1 MRDFVIVFGSSSVI
15 TNPHHHHHRRCYAT
29 SPEPNR
35 KTKSTSSLTKQLPS
49 LPQRHS
55 ASPASLSSA
64 NPHSGHFSDA
74 ARWIPDG
81 SVEYYADFAS
91 KLAEDGRIQDVALIA
106 ETLAAESG
114 ANVARFAAM
123 VDYDLLSKGISLN
136 LRQGKIESVVYTLK
150 RIEKV
155 GIAPLGLVDV
165 SSVKLMRKHFR
176 AMANSVQVER
186 AIDLMEILAGF
197 KFKIKELVDPFDIVK
212 ICVDI
217 SNPQLAIRYACLLPH
232 TEILL
237 CRIIHGFGKKG
248 DMVSVLTAYEACKQI
263 LDTPNMYIYR
273 TMIDVCGL
281 CGDYV
286 KSRYIYEDL
295 LKENIKPNIY
305 VMNSLMNVNSH
316 DLGYTLKV
324 YKNMQKLDVTADMTS
339 YNILL
344 KTCCL
349 AGRVDLAQ
357 DIYKE
362 AKRMESSGLL
372 KLDAFTYC
380 TIIKVFADAKMWK
393 MALKVKEDMQ
403 SVGVTPNT
411 HTWSS
416 LISACANAGLVEQAN
431 HLFEEM
437 LASGCEPNSQC
448 FNILLHACVEA
459 CQYDRAF
466 RLFQSWKGS
475 SAKEALYADD
485 IISKGGIFSPNKLE
499 NHGPGTLMNSNSSP
513 YIQASNRFCFKPTT
527 ATYNILLKACGT
539 DYYRGKELMDEMK
552 SLGLAPNQ
560 ITWSTLIDICGSS
573 GDVEGAIRILR
584 TMHSS
589 GTRPDVVAYTTA
601 IKICAE
607 NKSLKLAFSL
617 FEEMR
622 KYQIKPNWHFS
633 VQKVDSQVTYNT
645 LLKARSKYGSLLEV
659 RQCLAIYQDMRKAGY
674 KPNDHFLKELI
685 EEWCEGVIQENSQ
698 RQNETSDQEGT
709 NLERPVSLL
718 IEKVATHLQ
727 ERTAGNLAIDLQGL
741 TKVEARLVV
750 LAVLRMIKED
760 YMRGDVV
767 TDDLLIILGTGEANT
782 DPGKQEIDVKD
793 VLVKL
798 IKDEL
803 SLVVLPAGH
812 GHVLDIT
819 QGARYADDADQDIE
833 HISQNTKS
841 IVGVSSTRRPAIL
854 ERLMVT
860 KASLHQWLQRK
871 K

>member
-1 MRDFVIVFGSSSVI
+1 MRDLVIVFGSSSAI
-15 TNPHHHHHRRCYAT
+15 TSPHHHHHHQHRRCYAT
-29 SPEPNR
+29 APEANR
-35 KTKSTSSLTKQLPS
+35 KTKLSSSSSLTKQQHL
-49 LPQRHS
+49 
-55 ASPASLSSA
+55 ASPAASVSSTNPLSSHLSEA
-64 NPHSGHFSDA
+64 V
-74 ARWIPDG
+74 RWIPDG

-114 ANVARFAAM
+114 ANVARFASM
-123 VDYDLLSKGISLN
+123 VDSDLLSKGISMN
-136 LRQGKIESVVYTLK
+136 LRQGDVESVVYTLN

-155 GIAPLGLVDV
+155 GIAPLELVDE
-165 SSVKLMRKHFR
+165 SSLRSMRRLFR
-176 AMANSVQVER
+176 AMANSVQVEK

-197 KFKIKELVDPFDIVK
+197 RFKIKDLVDPFDVVK

-248 DMVSVLTAYEACKQI
+248 DMASVMTAYEACKEI

-286 KSRYIYEDL
+286 KSRCIYEDL

-316 DLGYTLKV
+316 DIEYTLKV

-393 MALKVKEDMQ
+393 MALRVKDDMQ

-475 SAKEALYADD
+475 SVKEPLYADD
-485 IISKGGIFSPNKLE
+485 IVSKSGISIPNKLK
-499 NHGPGTLMNSNSSP
+499 NHGTLVNSYSTSP
-513 YIQASNRFCFKPTT
+513 NIQASNRFFFKPTT

-552 SLGLAPNQ
+552 SLGLEPNQ
-560 ITWSTLIDICGSS
+560 ITWSTLIDICGGS
-573 GDVEGAIRILR
+573 GDVEGAVRILR
-584 TMHSS
+584 IMHSA

-601 IKICAE
+601 IKICSE

-622 KYQIKPNWHFS
+622 RYQIKPNW
-633 VQKVDSQVTYNT
+633 VTYNT

-685 EEWCEGVIQENSQ
+685 EEWCEGVIQENNQS
-698 RQNETSDQEGT
+698 SDKIVDQEVTT

-718 IEKVATHLQ
+718 FEKVSTHLQ
-727 ERTAGNLAIDLQGL
+727 ERTTGNLAIDLQGL

-767 TDDLLIILGTGEANT
+767 TDDVLIILGTGEAIT
-782 DPGKQEIDVKD
+782 DSGKQEIAVKD
-793 VLVKL
+793 ALIKL
-798 IKDEL
+798 LKDEL
-803 SLVVLPAGH
+803 SLVVLPAGQR
-812 GHVLDIT
+812 HVLNKN
-819 QGARYADDADQDIE
+819 QVAQSYVDDADRDQE
-833 HISQNTKS
+833 HYTSENTKS
-841 IVGVSSTRRPAIL
+841 MAGTSSTRRPATL

-860 KASLHQWLQRK
+860 KASLRQWLQRK
-871 K
+871 R

>member
-1 MRDFVIVFGSSSVI
+1 MRDLVIVFGSSSVI
-15 TNPHHHHHRRCYAT
+15 TNPHHRRCYAT
-29 SPEPNR
+29 APELNR
-35 KTKSTSSLTKQLPS
+35 KLKSTSSLTKQLPS
-49 LPQRHS
+49 LPQQHTS
-55 ASPASLSSA
+55 SPASVSSA
-64 NPHSGHFSDA
+64 NALSSHFSDA
-74 ARWIPDG
+74 VRWIPDG

-114 ANVARFAAM
+114 ANVARFASM
-123 VDYDLLSKGISLN
+123 VDSDLLSKGISLN
-136 LRQGKIESVVYTLK
+136 LRQGKIESVVYTLQ

-155 GIAPLGLVDV
+155 GIAPLDLVDE

-176 AMANSVQVER
+176 AMANSVQVEK

-197 KFKIKELVDPFDIVK
+197 RFKIKELVDPFDVVK

-232 TEILL
+232 TELLL

-263 LDTPNMYIYR
+263 LDNPNMYIYR

-459 CQYDRAF
+459 CQFDRAF

-475 SAKEALYADD
+475 SDKEALYADD
-485 IISKGGIFSPNKLE
+485 ITGKGSIFSPNKLK
-499 NHGPGTLMNSNSSP
+499 NHGNGSLVNTNSSP
-513 YIQASNRFCFKPTT
+513 YIQASNRFFFKPTT

-539 DYYRGKELMDEMK
+539 DYYRGKELMDEMR

-560 ITWSTLIDICGSS
+560 ITWSTLIDICGGS
-573 GDVEGAIRILR
+573 GDVEGAVGILR
-584 TMHSS
+584 TMHSA

-622 KYQIKPNWHFS
+622 RYQIKPNW
-633 VQKVDSQVTYNT
+633 VTYNT

-698 RQNETSDQEGT
+698 SQIKTSDQEGT
-709 NLERPVSLL
+709 NLGRPVSLL

-760 YMRGDVV
+760 YIRGDVV
-767 TDDLLIILGTGEANT
+767 TDDLLIILGTGEANI
-782 DPGKQEIDVKD
+782 DPGKQEIAVKD
-793 VLVKL
+793 VLVQL
-798 IKDEL
+798 LKDEL

-812 GHVLDIT
+812 RHVLDIT
-819 QGARYADDADQDIE
+819 LDARCVDDADQGIE
-833 HISQNTKS
+833 LTSENTKS
-841 IVGVSSTRRPAIL
+841 IVGISSTRRPAIL

>member
-1 MRDFVIVFGSSSVI
+1 MRDLVIVFGSSSAI
-15 TNPHHHHHRRCYAT
+15 TNPHHHHRRCYAT
-29 SPEPNR
+29 APESNR
-35 KTKSTSSLTKQLPS
+35 KTKPSPSLTKLLPS
-49 LPQRHS
+49 LPQQHS
-55 ASPASLSSA
+55 ASSPAPVSATHSLSS
-64 NPHSGHFSDA
+64 HFSNVV
-74 ARWIPDG
+74 RWIPDG
-81 SVEYYADFAS
+81 SLEYYADFAS
-91 KLAEDGRIQDVALIA
+91 KLAEDGRIEDVALIA
-106 ETLAAESG
+106 ETLASESG
-114 ANVARFAAM
+114 ANVARFASM
-123 VDYDLLSKGISLN
+123 VDFDLLSKAISSN

-155 GIAPLGLVDV
+155 GIAPLDLVDD
-165 SSVKLMRKHFR
+165 SSVKLMRKQFR
-176 AMANSVQVER
+176 AMANSVQVEK
-186 AIDLMEILAGF
+186 AIDLLEILAGLR
-197 KFKIKELVDPFDIVK
+197 FKIKELVDPFDVVK
-212 ICVDI
+212 SCVDI

-248 DMVSVLTAYEACKQI
+248 DMVSVMTAYEACKQI
-263 LDTPNMYIYR
+263 LDTPNMYIFR

-357 DIYKE
+357 DIYNE

-393 MALKVKEDMQ
+393 WALKVKDDMK

-475 SAKEALYADD
+475 SVKEALYADD
-485 IISKGGIFSPNKLE
+485 IVTKGRTCSPNILK
-499 NHGPGTLMNSNSSP
+499 NHGPGSLVNNNSTSP
-513 YIQASNRFCFKPTT
+513 YIQASNRIFFKPTT

-560 ITWSTLIDICGSS
+560 ITWSTLIDMCGGS
-573 GDVEGAIRILR
+573 GDVEGAVRILR
-584 TMHSS
+584 TMHSA

-622 KYQIKPNWHFS
+622 RYQIKPNW
-633 VQKVDSQVTYNT
+633 VTYNT

-685 EEWCEGVIQENSQ
+685 EEWCEGVIQENGQSQ
-698 RQNETSDQEGT
+698 DKISDQEGD
-709 NLERPVSLL
+709 NVGRPVSLL
-718 IEKVATHLQ
+718 IEKVATHLD

-767 TDDLLIILGTGEANT
+767 IDDVLIILETGGANT
-782 DPGKQEIDVKD
+782 DSGKQEILVKEA
-793 VLVKL
+793 LVKL
-798 IKDEL
+798 LQDEL
-803 SLVVLPAGH
+803 SLVVLPAGQRNIKQDAH
-812 GHVLDIT
+812 CV
-819 QGARYADDADQDIE
+819 DDANQDTPHTSE
-833 HISQNTKS
+833 NSKS
-841 IVGVSSTRRPAIL
+841 FVNISSTRRPAIL

-860 KASLHQWLQRK
+860 KASLYQWLQRK

>member
-1 MRDFVIVFGSSSVI
+1 MRNFVIVFSFSSSVI
-15 TNPHHHHHRRCYAT
+15 TNPHHRHNHRRCYAAA
-29 SPEPNR
+29 PEPNR
-35 KTKSTSSLTKQLPS
+35 KTKSTSSLTKQLQS
-49 LPQRHS
+49 LPQQQS
-55 ASPASLSSA
+55 ASSSSSSSPLSSSA
-64 NPHSGHFSDA
+64 NPFSNHFSDA
-74 ARWIPDG
+74 VRWIPDG

-114 ANVARFAAM
+114 ANVARFASM
-123 VDYDLLSKGISLN
+123 VDSELLSKGISLN
-136 LRQGKIESVVYTLK
+136 LRQGKIEIVVYTLK

-155 GIAPLGLVDV
+155 GIAPLDLVDE
-165 SSVKLMRKHFR
+165 SSVKLMRRQFR
-176 AMANSVQVER
+176 AMANSVLVEK

-197 KFKIKELVDPFDIVK
+197 GFKIKDLVDPFDVVK

-248 DMVSVLTAYEACKQI
+248 DMVSVMTAYEACKEI

-316 DLGYTLKV
+316 DLGYTVKI
-324 YKNMQKLDVTADMTS
+324 YKNMQKLDVIADMTS

-431 HLFEEM
+431 QLFEEM
-437 LASGCEPNSQC
+437 LASGGEPNSQC

-475 SAKEALYADD
+475 SAKEALYTDD
-485 IISKGGIFSPNKLE
+485 IVSKGGSFSPNNLE
-499 NHGPGTLMNSNSSP
+499 NHGSGSLVNSNSSP
-513 YIQASNRFCFKPTT
+513 YIQASNRFFFKPTT
-527 ATYNILLKACGT
+527 ATFNILLKACGT
-539 DYYRGKELMDEMK
+539 DYYRAKELMEEMK

-560 ITWSTLIDICGSS
+560 ITWSTLIDICGGS
-573 GDVEGAIRILR
+573 GDVEGAVRILR
-584 TMHSS
+584 IMHSA

-622 KYQIKPNWHFS
+622 RYQIKPNW
-633 VQKVDSQVTYNT
+633 VTYNT

-685 EEWCEGVIQENSQ
+685 EEWCEGVIQENGQSQ
-698 RQNETSDQEGT
+698 DKIIDQEGT
-709 NLERPVSLL
+709 DLGRPVSLL
-718 IEKVATHLQ
+718 FEKVATHLQ

-767 TDDLLIILGTGEANT
+767 TDDVVIILGTGEANT
-782 DPGKQEIDVKD
+782 DSGKQESAVKD

-798 IKDEL
+798 LKDEL
-803 SLVVLPAGH
+803 SLVVLPAGQRH
-812 GHVLDIT
+812 LIDIT
-819 QGARYADDADQDIE
+819 QDAQLVDDGNQDPE
-833 HISQNTKS
+833 HTSENTIS
-841 IVGVSSTRRPAIL
+841 IVGISSTRRPAIL

-860 KASLHQWLQRK
+860 KASLRRWLQRK

>member
-1 MRDFVIVFGSSSVI
+1 MRDFVIVFGSSSAI
-15 TNPHHHHHRRCYAT
+15 TNPHHHHRRCYAT
-29 SPEPNR
+29 APESNR
-35 KTKSTSSLTKQLPS
+35 KTKSNSSFTKLLPS
-49 LPQRHS
+49 LPQQHS
-55 ASPASLSSA
+55 PSPASVSATHSLSS
-64 NPHSGHFSDA
+64 HFSNVV
-74 ARWIPDG
+74 RWIPDG
-81 SVEYYADFAS
+81 SLEYYADFAS
-91 KLAEDGRIQDVALIA
+91 KLAEDGRIEDVALIA

-114 ANVARFAAM
+114 ANVARFASM
-123 VDYDLLSKGISLN
+123 VDYDLLSKGISSN

-155 GIAPLGLVDV
+155 GIAPLDLVDD
-165 SSVKLMRKHFR
+165 SSVKLMRKQFR
-176 AMANSVQVER
+176 AMANSVQVEK
-186 AIDLMEILAGF
+186 AIDLMEILAGLG
-197 KFKIKELVDPFDIVK
+197 FKIKELVDPFDVVK
-212 ICVDI
+212 SCVEI

-232 TEILL
+232 TELLL

-248 DMVSVLTAYEACKQI
+248 DMVSVMTAYEACKQI
-263 LDTPNMYIYR
+263 LDTPNMYICR

-305 VMNSLMNVNSH
+305 VINSLMNVNSH

-324 YKNMQKLDVTADMTS
+324 YKNMQILDVTADMTS

-393 MALKVKEDMQ
+393 WALKVKDDMK

-475 SAKEALYADD
+475 SVNESLYADD
-485 IISKGGIFSPNKLE
+485 IVSKGRTSSPNILK
-499 NHGPGTLMNSNSSP
+499 NNGPGSLVNRNSNSP
-513 YIQASNRFCFKPTT
+513 YIQASKRFCFKPTT

-552 SLGLAPNQ
+552 SLGLSPNQ
-560 ITWSTLIDICGSS
+560 ITWSTLIDMCGGS
-573 GDVEGAIRILR
+573 GDVEGAVRILR
-584 TMHSS
+584 TMHSA

-607 NKSLKLAFSL
+607 NKCLKLAFSL

-622 KYQIKPNWHFS
+622 RYQIKPNW
-633 VQKVDSQVTYNT
+633 VTYNT

-659 RQCLAIYQDMRKAGY
+659 RQCLAIYQDMRNAGY

-685 EEWCEGVIQENSQ
+685 EEWCEGVIQENGRSQ
-698 RQNETSDQEGT
+698 DKISDQEGD
-709 NLERPVSLL
+709 NAGRPVSLL
-718 IEKVATHLQ
+718 IEKVATHMQ

-741 TKVEARLVV
+741 TKIEARLVV

-767 TDDLLIILGTGEANT
+767 IDDVLIIIGTDEANT
-782 DPGKQEIDVKD
+782 VSGKQEITVQEA
-793 VLVKL
+793 LVKL
-798 IKDEL
+798 LRDEL
-803 SLVVLPAGH
+803 SLVVLPAGQRNIIQDAH
-812 GHVLDIT
+812 CV
-819 QGARYADDADQDIE
+819 DDADQE
-833 HISQNTKS
+833 NTKS
-841 IVGVSSTRRPAIL
+841 FVSISSTRRPAIL

-860 KASLHQWLQRK
+860 KASLYQWLQRRK
-871 K
+871 

>member
-1 MRDFVIVFGSSSVI
+1 MRDLVIVFPSSSLI
-15 TNPHHHHHRRCYAT
+15 TNPHHHHHNHRRRYAT
-29 SPEPNR
+29 APEHNR
-35 KTKSTSSLTKQLPS
+35 KTKYTSSLTKQLPS
-49 LPQRHS
+49 L
-55 ASPASLSSA
+55 SSA
-64 NPHSGHFSDA
+64 NHLSNHFPDA
-74 ARWIPDG
+74 VRWTPDG

-114 ANVARFAAM
+114 ANAARFASM
-123 VDYDLLSKGISLN
+123 VDSDLLSKGIALN
-136 LRQGKIESVVYTLK
+136 LRQGKVESVVYTLK

-155 GIAPLGLVDV
+155 GIAPLDLVNDD
-165 SSVKLMRKHFR
+165 SSVKLMRKQFR
-176 AMANSVQVER
+176 AMANSVQVEK

-197 KFKIKELVDPFDIVK
+197 RFKIKDLVDPFDVIK

-217 SNPQLAIRYACLLPH
+217 SNPQLALRYACLLPH

-237 CRIIHGFGKKG
+237 CRIILGFGKKG
-248 DMVSVLTAYEACKQI
+248 DMASVMTAYEACKQI
-263 LDTPNMYIYR
+263 LDAPNMYIYR

-295 LKENIKPNIY
+295 LKEDIKPNIY

-324 YKNMQKLDVTADMTS
+324 YKNMQKLNVTADMTS

-485 IISKGGIFSPNKLE
+485 IISKGGVFNPNKL
-499 NHGPGTLMNSNSSP
+499 NHHGPGSLVKSNSSP
-513 YIQASNRFCFKPTT
+513 YIQASNRFFFKPTT

-560 ITWSTLIDICGSS
+560 ITWSTLIDICGGS
-573 GDVEGAIRILR
+573 GDVEGAVRILR
-584 TMHSS
+584 TMHSD

-622 KYQIKPNWHFS
+622 RFQIKPNW
-633 VQKVDSQVTYNT
+633 VTYNT

-698 RQNETSDQEGT
+698 SQNKASDLEGT
-709 NLERPVSLL
+709 DFGRPVSLL
-718 IEKVATHLQ
+718 IEKVASHLQ
-727 ERTAGNLAIDLQGL
+727 ERTSGHLAIDLQEL

-760 YMRGDVV
+760 YTRGDVV
-767 TDDLLIILGTGEANT
+767 KDDLVIILGTGEANT
-782 DPGKQEIDVKD
+782 DSGKQEVAVKD
-793 VLVKL
+793 ALVKL
-798 IKDEL
+798 LKDEL
-803 SLVVLPAGH
+803 SLVVLPAGQRR
-812 GHVLDIT
+812 VLDIT
-819 QGARYADDADQDIE
+819 QDARFVDDADQNTE
-833 HISQNTKS
+833 HTSENTKS
-841 IVGVSSTRRPAIL
+841 IVGMSTTRRPAIL

-860 KASLHQWLQRK
+860 KASLHKWLQRK

>member
-1 MRDFVIVFGSSSVI
+1 MRDLVIVFGSSSVI
-15 TNPHHHHHRRCYAT
+15 TNRHHYHRLCYAAA
-29 SPEPNR
+29 PEPNR
-35 KTKSTSSLTKQLPS
+35 KTKSISSFTKQLPH
-49 LPQRHS
+49 QQHS
-55 ASPASLSSA
+55 ASPASLSSSA
-64 NPHSGHFSDA
+64 NPLPSHFSDA
-74 ARWIPDG
+74 VRWIPDG

-114 ANVARFAAM
+114 ANVARFASM
-123 VDYDLLSKGISLN
+123 VDSDLLSKGISLN
-136 LRQGKIESVVYTLK
+136 LRQGKIESVVYTLR

-155 GIAPLGLVDV
+155 GIAPLDLVDE
-165 SSVKLMRKHFR
+165 SSVKLMRKQFR
-176 AMANSVQVER
+176 AMANSVQVEK

-197 KFKIKELVDPFDIVK
+197 RFKIKDLVDPFDVVK

-248 DMVSVLTAYEACKQI
+248 DMVSVMTAYEACKQI

-316 DLGYTLKV
+316 DIEYTLKV

-393 MALKVKEDMQ
+393 MALKVKDDMQ

-466 RLFQSWKGS
+466 RLFQSWKENS
-475 SAKEALYADD
+475 DKEALFEDD
-485 IISKGGIFSPNKLE
+485 IVSKGGIFSQNKLK
-499 NHGPGTLMNSNSSP
+499 NHGPGSLVNSNSTSP
-513 YIQASNRFCFKPTT
+513 YIQASNRLFFKPTT

-560 ITWSTLIDICGSS
+560 ITWSTLIDICGGS
-573 GDVEGAIRILR
+573 GDVEGAVRILR
-584 TMHSS
+584 IMHSA

-622 KYQIKPNWHFS
+622 RYQIKPNW
-633 VQKVDSQVTYNT
+633 VTYNT

-698 RQNETSDQEGT
+698 SRDKTSDEEGT
-709 NLERPVSLL
+709 NLGRPVSLL
-718 IEKVATHLQ
+718 IEKVAAHMQ

-760 YMRGDVV
+760 YMRGDIV
-767 TDDLLIILGTGEANT
+767 TDDMVIIIGTGEANT
-782 DPGKQEIDVKD
+782 ESGKQEIGVKD
-793 VLVKL
+793 ALVKL
-798 IKDEL
+798 LNDEL
-803 SLVVLPAGH
+803 SLVVLPAGQR
-812 GHVLDIT
+812 HVLEIKQDA
-819 QGARYADDADQDIE
+819 GCVDDADQDPE
-833 HISQNTKS
+833 HAPEDTKS
-841 IVGVSSTRRPAIL
+841 IVGISSSRRPVIL

-860 KASLHQWLQRK
+860 KASLHQWLQRRK
-871 K
+871 

>member
-1 MRDFVIVFGSSSVI
+1 MKNLVIVFGSSSSVI
-15 TNPHHHHHRRCYAT
+15 TNPHHRRCYAT
-29 SPEPNR
+29 APEHNR
-35 KTKSTSSLTKQLPS
+35 KTKYTSSLTKLQHPQL
-49 LPQRHS
+49 HS
-55 ASPASLSSA
+55 ASLSSA
-64 NPHSGHFSDA
+64 NTLSTSFPDA
-74 ARWIPDG
+74 VTWTPDG

-114 ANVARFAAM
+114 ANAARFASL
-123 VDYDLLSKGISLN
+123 VDSDLLSKGIQSN
-136 LRQGKIESVVYTLK
+136 LRQGKVESVVYTLK

-155 GIAPLGLVDV
+155 GIAPLDLVDD
-165 SSVKLMRKHFR
+165 SCVKLMRKQFR
-176 AMANSVQVER
+176 AMANSVQVEK

-197 KFKIKELVDPFDIVK
+197 RFKIKDLVDPFDVIK

-217 SNPQLAIRYACLLPH
+217 SNPQLALRYACLLPH

-237 CRIIHGFGKKG
+237 CRIILGFGKKG
-248 DMVSVLTAYEACKQI
+248 DMGSVMTAYEACKQI
-263 LDTPNMYIYR
+263 LDAPNMYIYR

-295 LKENIKPNIY
+295 LKEDIKPNIF

-316 DLGYTLKV
+316 DLAYTLKV
-324 YKNMQKLDVTADMTS
+324 YKSMQKLNVTADMTS

-431 HLFEEM
+431 QLFEEM

-475 SAKEALYADD
+475 STKEALYADD
-485 IISKGGIFSPNKLE
+485 ISSKRGILSPNKL
-499 NHGPGTLMNSNSSP
+499 NHHGPGSLVKSNSSP
-513 YIQASNRFCFKPTT
+513 YIQASKRVFFKPTT

-560 ITWSTLIDICGSS
+560 ITWSTLIDICGGS

-584 TMHSS
+584 TMHSD

-622 KYQIKPNWHFS
+622 KYQIKPNW
-633 VQKVDSQVTYNT
+633 VTYNT

-685 EEWCEGVIQENSQ
+685 EEWCEGVIQETSQ
-698 RQNETSDQEGT
+698 SQNKGSDQEG
-709 NLERPVSLL
+709 NYFGRPVSVL

-727 ERTAGNLAIDLQGL
+727 ERTSGHLAIDLQGL

-760 YMRGDVV
+760 YTRGDVV
-767 TDDLLIILGTGEANT
+767 KDDLVIILGTCEANT
-782 DPGKQEIDVKD
+782 DSGKQEIAVKD

-798 IKDEL
+798 LKDEL
-803 SLVVLPAGH
+803 SLVVLPAGQKP
-812 GHVLDIT
+812 VLDIT
-819 QGARYADDADQDIE
+819 QDARYVDDADQNTE
-833 HISQNTKS
+833 HTSENTKS
-841 IVGVSSTRRPAIL
+841 IIGISSPTRRPAIL

-860 KASLHQWLQRK
+860 KASLHKWLQRK

>member
-1 MRDFVIVFGSSSVI
+1 MRDLVIVFGSSAI
-15 TNPHHHHHRRCYAT
+15 TNPHHHHLRCYAT
-29 SPEPNR
+29 APEPNR
-35 KTKSTSSLTKQLPS
+35 KTKSNSSLTKIFPS
-49 LPQRHS
+49 LPQQHS
-55 ASPASLSSA
+55 ASPAPVSAAPSLSS
-64 NPHSGHFSDA
+64 HFSNVV
-74 ARWIPDG
+74 RWIPDG

-91 KLAEDGRIQDVALIA
+91 KLAEDGRIEDVALIA

-114 ANVARFAAM
+114 ANVARFASM
-123 VDYDLLSKGISLN
+123 VDSDLLSKGISLN

-150 RIEKV
+150 RLEKV
-155 GIAPLGLVDV
+155 GIAPLDLVDE
-165 SSVKLMRKHFR
+165 SSLRLMRKLFR
-176 AMANSVQVER
+176 AMANSVQVEK

-197 KFKIKELVDPFDIVK
+197 GFKIKDLVDPFDVVK
-212 ICVDI
+212 ICVDVC
-217 SNPQLAIRYACLLPH
+217 NPQLAIRYACLLPH

-248 DMVSVLTAYEACKQI
+248 DMVSVMTTYEACKQI

-295 LKENIKPNIY
+295 LKEKIKPNIY
-305 VMNSLMNVNSH
+305 VMNSLMNVNSQ
-316 DLGYTLKV
+316 DLGYTLEV

-393 MALKVKEDMQ
+393 WALKVKDDMKY
-403 SVGVTPNT
+403 VGVTPNT

-475 SAKEALYADD
+475 TVKEALHADD
-485 IISKGGIFSPNKLE
+485 IVSKGGNPIPNKLK
-499 NHGPGTLMNSNSSP
+499 NHGPGSLVNSNTSP
-513 YIQASNRFCFKPTT
+513 FIQASNKFFFKPTT

-539 DYYRGKELMDEMK
+539 DYYRGKKLIDEMK
-552 SLGLAPNQ
+552 SLGLEPNQ
-560 ITWSTLIDICGSS
+560 ITWSTLIDMCGNS
-573 GDVEGAIRILR
+573 GDVEGAVRILR
-584 TMHSS
+584 TMHLA

-622 KYQIKPNWHFS
+622 RYQIKPNW
-633 VQKVDSQVTYNT
+633 VTYNT

-659 RQCLAIYQDMRKAGY
+659 RQCLAIYQDMRKSGY

-698 RQNETSDQEGT
+698 RQDKISDQVGDEKVVG
-709 NLERPVSLL
+709 RPVSLL

-727 ERTAGNLAIDLQGL
+727 ERTAGNFAIDLQGL

-767 TDDLLIILGTGEANT
+767 IDDVLIILGTSEAKSDSGN
-782 DPGKQEIDVKD
+782 PEIAVKE

-798 IKDEL
+798 LKDEL
-803 SLVVLPAGH
+803 SLVVLPAGQRAIKKDVH
-812 GHVLDIT
+812 YV
-819 QGARYADDADQDIE
+819 DDENQYPE
-833 HISQNTKS
+833 HTSAN
-841 IVGVSSTRRPAIL
+841 TRRPAIL
-854 ERLMVT
+854 ERLIVT
-860 KASLHQWLQRK
+860 KASLYQWLQRK

>member
-1 MRDFVIVFGSSSVI
+1 MRDFVIVFGSSSAI
-15 TNPHHHHHRRCYAT
+15 TNPHHHHRRCYAT
-29 SPEPNR
+29 APESNR
-35 KTKSTSSLTKQLPS
+35 KTKSNSSFTKLLPS
-49 LPQRHS
+49 LPQQHS
-55 ASPASLSSA
+55 PSPASVSATHSLSS
-64 NPHSGHFSDA
+64 HFSNVV
-74 ARWIPDG
+74 RWIPDG
-81 SVEYYADFAS
+81 SLEYYADFAS
-91 KLAEDGRIQDVALIA
+91 KLAEDGRIEDVALIA

-114 ANVARFAAM
+114 ANVARFASM
-123 VDYDLLSKGISLN
+123 VDYDLLSKGISSN

-155 GIAPLGLVDV
+155 GIAPLDLVDD
-165 SSVKLMRKHFR
+165 SSVKLMRKQFR
-176 AMANSVQVER
+176 AMANSVQVEK
-186 AIDLMEILAGF
+186 AIDLMEILAGLG
-197 KFKIKELVDPFDIVK
+197 FKIKELVDPFDVVK
-212 ICVDI
+212 SCVEI
-217 SNPQLAIRYACLLPH
+217 SNPQLAI
-232 TEILL
+232 
-237 CRIIHGFGKKG
+237 RIIHGFGKKG
-248 DMVSVLTAYEACKQI
+248 DMVSVMTAYEACKQI
-263 LDTPNMYIYR
+263 LDTPNMYICR

-305 VMNSLMNVNSH
+305 VINSLMNVNSH

-324 YKNMQKLDVTADMTS
+324 YKNMQILDVTADMTS

-393 MALKVKEDMQ
+393 WALKVKDDMK

-475 SAKEALYADD
+475 SVNESLYADD
-485 IISKGGIFSPNKLE
+485 IVSKGRTSSPNILK
-499 NHGPGTLMNSNSSP
+499 NNGPGSLVNRNSNSP
-513 YIQASNRFCFKPTT
+513 YIQASKRFCFKPTT

-552 SLGLAPNQ
+552 SLGLSPNQ
-560 ITWSTLIDICGSS
+560 ITWSTLIDMCGGS
-573 GDVEGAIRILR
+573 GDVEGAVRILR
-584 TMHSS
+584 TMHSA

-601 IKICAE
+601 IK
-607 NKSLKLAFSL
+607 
-617 FEEMR
+617 EMR
-622 KYQIKPNWHFS
+622 RYQIKPNW
-633 VQKVDSQVTYNT
+633 
-645 LLKARSKYGSLLEV
+645 
-659 RQCLAIYQDMRKAGY
+659 DMRNAGY
-674 KPNDHFLKELI
+674 EQFLLLWSTFI
-685 EEWCEGVIQENSQ
+685 SLPDGSATRVIQENGQSQ
-698 RQNETSDQEGT
+698 DKISDQEGD
-709 NLERPVSLL
+709 NAGRPVSLL
-718 IEKVATHLQ
+718 IEKVATHMQ

-741 TKVEARLVV
+741 TKIEARLVV

-767 TDDLLIILGTGEANT
+767 IDDVLIIIGTDEANT
-782 DPGKQEIDVKD
+782 VSGKQEITVQEA
-793 VLVKL
+793 LVKL
-798 IKDEL
+798 LRDEL
-803 SLVVLPAGH
+803 SLVVLPAGQRNIIQDAH
-812 GHVLDIT
+812 CV
-819 QGARYADDADQDIE
+819 DDADQE
-833 HISQNTKS
+833 NTKS
-841 IVGVSSTRRPAIL
+841 FVSISSTRRPAIL

-860 KASLHQWLQRK
+860 KASLYQWLQRRK
-871 K
+871 

>member
-1 MRDFVIVFGSSSVI
+1 MRDLVIVFPSSSSVI
-15 TNPHHHHHRRCYAT
+15 TNPHHHHHRRRYAT
-29 SPEPNR
+29 APDHNR
-35 KTKSTSSLTKQLPS
+35 KTKFTSSLTKQP
-49 LPQRHS
+49 P
-55 ASPASLSSA
+55 PPTSLSSS
-64 NPHSGHFSDA
+64 NPLSTHFPDSA
-74 ARWIPDG
+74 VKWTPDG

-114 ANVARFAAM
+114 ANAARFASL
-123 VDYDLLSKGISLN
+123 VDSHLLTKGIQLN
-136 LRQGKIESVVYTLK
+136 LRQGKVESVVYTLK

-155 GIAPLGLVDV
+155 GIAPLDLVDDA
-165 SSVKLMRKHFR
+165 SVKLMRKHFR
-176 AMANSVQVER
+176 AMANSVQVEK

-197 KFKIKELVDPFDIVK
+197 SFKIKDLVDPFDVIK

-217 SNPQLAIRYACLLPH
+217 SNPQLALRYACLLPH

-237 CRIIHGFGKKG
+237 CRIILGFGKKG
-248 DMVSVLTAYEACKQI
+248 DMVSVMTAYEACKEI
-263 LDTPNMYIYR
+263 LDAPNMYIYR

-295 LKENIKPNIY
+295 LKEDIKPNIF

-324 YKNMQKLDVTADMTS
+324 YKNMQKLNVTADMTS

-475 SAKEALYADD
+475 SSKEALYADG
-485 IISKGGIFSPNKLE
+485 IVSKG
-499 NHGPGTLMNSNSSP
+499 PGSLVRSNSSP
-513 YIQASNRFCFKPTT
+513 YIQASNRFFFKPTT

-560 ITWSTLIDICGSS
+560 ITWSTLIDICGGS
-573 GDVEGAIRILR
+573 GDVEGAVRILR
-584 TMHSS
+584 IMHSA

-622 KYQIKPNWHFS
+622 KYQIKPNW
-633 VQKVDSQVTYNT
+633 VTYNT

-674 KPNDHFLKELI
+674 KPNDRFLKELI

-698 RQNETSDQEGT
+698 SQNKASDQEGT
-709 NLERPVSLL
+709 YFGRPVSLL

-727 ERTAGNLAIDLQGL
+727 ERTSGHLAVDLQGL

-760 YMRGDVV
+760 YTRGDVV
-767 TDDLLIILGTGEANT
+767 KDDLVIILGTGEAST
-782 DPGKQEIDVKD
+782 DSGKQEIEVKD

-798 IKDEL
+798 LKDEL
-803 SLVVLPAGH
+803 SLVVLPAGQR
-812 GHVLDIT
+812 HVLDIT
-819 QGARYADDADQDIE
+819 QDARCMDDADQNTE
-833 HISQNTKS
+833 HTSENTKS
-841 IVGVSSTRRPAIL
+841 LIGISPTRRPAIL

-860 KASLHQWLQRK
+860 KVSLLKWLQRK